1 MMFRNLRKLLAIS
14 AGIALVWLIR
24 AFITV
29 DTVSPLVLI
38 VILGLLLAVLGL
50 PILGLLISVN
60 VWGGYANRWGEVKYK
75 EMLEG
80 KPEDKKHE
88 E

>member
-38 VILGLLLAVLGL
+38 VILGLLLAVLLIRKISRQPRREVEL
-50 PILGLLISVN
+50 PPSQRKRAQQHKSWIS
-60 VWGGYANRWGEVKYK
+60 RI
-75 EMLEG
+75 
-80 KPEDKKHE
+80 DRD
-88 E
+88 